1 MREVCA
7 GSEAMLI
14 LVECRNRAKVLSE
27 MGFFEKLMK
36 MKENDSSL
44 DVKERAK
51 SALAHLDG
59 LNL

>member
-1 MREVCA
+1 MVLRDL
-7 GSEAMLI
+7 GI
-14 LVECRNRAKVLSE
+14 FDKLVQ
-27 MGFFEKLMK
+27 

-51 SALAHLDG
+51 SALAYLDG

>member
-1 MREVCA
+1 
-7 GSEAMLI
+7 
-14 LVECRNRAKVLSE
+14 

-36 MKENDSSL
+36 MEESDSSL

-59 LNL
+59 LNV

>member
-1 MREVCA
+1 
-7 GSEAMLI
+7 
-14 LVECRNRAKVLSE
+14 
-27 MGFFEKLMK
+27 MGVFEKLVR

-59 LNL
+59 LSL